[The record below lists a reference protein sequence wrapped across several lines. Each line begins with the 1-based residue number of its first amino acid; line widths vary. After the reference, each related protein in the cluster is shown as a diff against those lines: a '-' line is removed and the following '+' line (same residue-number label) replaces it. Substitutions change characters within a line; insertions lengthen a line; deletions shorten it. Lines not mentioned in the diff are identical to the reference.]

1 MFGRKKRPTITS
13 PYNFEHRV
21 HTNFNA
27 EEGRYEGLPV
37 QVKTNAKDFYGV
49 TDFFK
54 SFYWITYIISI

>member
-1 MFGRKKRPTITS
+1 MKKMFGRKKRPVITN

-37 QVKTNAKDFYGV
+37 QVDYTV
-49 TDFFK
+49 
-54 SFYWITYIISI
+54 